1 MSSTT
6 LSQPAN
12 TRLFEHMTK
21 PFVRATADMSKW
33 AANIDGMVNNS
44 QYPQIAYIHFDKVG
58 MPYDETKL
66 PKVFVDGEAYELP
79 IINEQA

>member
-1 MSSTT
+1 
-6 LSQPAN
+6 
-12 TRLFEHMTK
+12 
-21 PFVRATADMSKW
+21 MSKW
-33 AANIDGMVNNS
+33 TVNFEGNVNNS
-44 QYPQIAYIHFDKVG
+44 QFPQITYMYFNATD